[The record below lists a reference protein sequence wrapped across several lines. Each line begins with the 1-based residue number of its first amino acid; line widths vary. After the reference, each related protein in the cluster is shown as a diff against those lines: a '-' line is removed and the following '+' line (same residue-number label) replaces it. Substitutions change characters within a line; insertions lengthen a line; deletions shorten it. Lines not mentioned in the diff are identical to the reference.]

1 MTDLIMVIQWEFLS
15 YNFPLMF
22 VVCVWGGGGSQWD
35 CCVDGALL
43 GRYALRYILQD
54 QVHLVSPA

>member
-22 VVCVWGGGGSQWD
+22 VVCVWGGGGGRSGI
-35 CCVDGALL
+35 VVLMVPYL
-43 GRYALRYILQD
+43 GD
-54 QVHLVSPA
+54 MH

>member
-22 VVCVWGGGGSQWD
+22 VVCVCGGGGRSGI
-35 CCVDGALL
+35 VVLMVPYL
-43 GRYALRYILQD
+43 GD
-54 QVHLVSPA
+54 MH